1 MRRDFRLYGSGCNG
15 WNELAKLTKNDICDF
30 KECARDVYKRMVLL
44 VMLKIAAVKYL
55 EPLPYLYFS
64 DFTVPSNIPLYSDA
78 TGHVLVL
85 CDFTVLSNFSK
96 IIYYVSVVLVLGDFT
111 VLSNTSFW

>member
-1 MRRDFRLYGSGCNG
+1 MRRDFRSYGSGCNG

-64 DFTVPSNIPLYSDA
+64 DFTV
-78 TGHVLVL
+78 
-85 CDFTVLSNFSK
+85 LSNRVCGSNRRRM
-96 IIYYVSVVLVLGDFT
+96 VLVLGDLILQYSQT
-111 VLSNTSFW
+111 HSHPNIQPTSFSTR

>member
-44 VMLKIAAVKYL
+44 VMLKVAAVKYL

-64 DFTVPSNIPLYSDA
+64 DFTI
-78 TGHVLVL
+78 
-85 CDFTVLSNFSK
+85 LSKLFIFKLLSG
-96 IIYYVSVVLVLGDFT
+96 VLVLGDFT
-111 VLSNTSFW
+111 VLSNRVCSSNRRRMVLVDFTVSQTIF